1 MRRVDDPALGV
12 RFEVPLPWRELR
24 DGSDPVEWVYA
35 DRLGAAATV
44 HVRPYVSGAP
54 ALEKLVRAELRAVAW
69 QGSQSRLAAGPEDV
83 ALAGTRATR
92 ALLELTDGHASFR
105 RELYFIAARGRA
117 VVLILDAPRAAVA
130 LYRSVF
136 GHIAATLRL
145 TDSPLAGG
153 WALLAEGK
161 ARDAISR
168 LEEALPGP
176 RRVLALRALARAHRE
191 VGEIQTSLARAEEA
205 VRLSPKS
212 PQVRA
217 ELCEALQ
224 AAGRTEDARRILAE
238 ARRLAGS
245 DVRALLGLA
254 ETATEV
260 GLHREAVELYQE
272 IVAARR
278 DLYSA
283 YNSLAWIL
291 ATAKD
296 PAVRDPARAERLAR
310 AAVEGH
316 RWKDPAFID
325 TLAEAQYAAGRP
337 QDAVATAEKA
347 LALTPDDDYLKR
359 QLARFRAAAARVPAD
374 GGAR

>member
-1 MRRVDDPALGV
+1 
-12 RFEVPLPWRELR
+12 
-24 DGSDPVEWVYA
+24 
-35 DRLGAAATV
+35 
-44 HVRPYVSGAP
+44 
-54 ALEKLVRAELRAVAW
+54 
-69 QGSQSRLAAGPEDV
+69 V